1 MGLFKRKK
9 TEERAETLTPEVD
22 NLLLSA
28 LIGRETLTKQQV
40 LNIPSVSGC
49 VKYAGNMVSMLPI
62 KLYKENNGEVKE
74 ILNDDRV
81 KLLNDDTSDTLD
93 AVQMWRAAIEDYY
106 LGKGGY
112 IYIKRAGNNFE
123 SLHYVEEN
131 NVSFAMGTDPIMKD
145 YKLLVQGN
153 QYHGFEFLKLLRNTR
168 NGAYGRSIVNE
179 HEKILSVAYNSLVFE
194 ENLVAKGGN
203 KKGFLKS
210 SKKLTQEI
218 LDSLRDAFKKLY
230 SNGSENVVVLNDGID
245 FQEASNTSVEMQL
258 NENKKTNSEEIC
270 KLFQFSVGVINGT
283 GSEAE
288 HRNSFKN
295 GIMPL
300 LRVIESAL
308 NRDFLLESEKGSYYF
323 AFDTKE
329 MLKGSIKERYDAY
342 SVAIDKGFMQI
353 DEVRYMEDL
362 KPFGISWINLG
373 LNSVLYD
380 TETKQIYTPN
390 TDKQTKISDEV
401 IDKTTDTQEAEDA
414 STDEGLEGGE
424 TDENRD

>member
-1 MGLFKRKK
+1 MGLFNRKK
-9 TEERAETLTPEVD
+9 TEERAETLTPKVD
-22 NLLLSA
+22 NVLLEA
-28 LIGRETLTKQQV
+28 LIGRTTLNKSQV
-40 LNIPSVSGC
+40 MNIPSVSGC

-62 KLYKENNGEVKE
+62 KLYKEKNGEVKE
-74 ILNDDRV
+74 ILDDDRV
-81 KLLNDDTSDTLD
+81 RLLNDDTGDTLD

-106 LGKGGY
+106 LGRGGY
-112 IYIKRAGNNFE
+112 IYINRSGNNFK
-123 SLHYVEEN
+123 SLHYVNES
-131 NVSFAMGTDPIMKD
+131 NVSFAMGTDPIMKE
-145 YKLLVQGN
+145 YKVLVNGN
-153 QYHGFEFLKLLRNTR
+153 SYHGFQFLKLLRNTK
-168 NGAYGRSIVNE
+168 NGAYGESLVYENQ
-179 HEKILSVAYNSLVFE
+179 KILSVAYNSLVFE
-194 ENLVAKGGN
+194 ENLVSKGGN

-210 SKKLTQEI
+210 TKKLTQET
-218 LDSLRDAFKKLY
+218 LDTLRDAFRKLY
-230 SNGSENVVVLNDGID
+230 SNSTENVVVLNDGID

-283 GSEAE
+283 GTEAE

-390 TDKQTKISDEV
+390 TDKQTSLSDEV
-401 IDKTTDTQEAEDA
+401 VDKPTDTQEVEET

>member
-1 MGLFKRKK
+1 MTIQAIR
-9 TEERAETLTPEVD
+9 
-22 NLLLSA
+22 
-28 LIGRETLTKQQV
+28 
-40 LNIPSVSGC
+40 
-49 VKYAGNMVSMLPI
+49 SMLYRCG
-62 KLYKENNGEVKE
+62 K
-74 ILNDDRV
+74 
-81 KLLNDDTSDTLD
+81 
-93 AVQMWRAAIEDYY
+93 AAIEDYY

-112 IYIKRAGNNFE
+112 IYIKKDGNNFE

-145 YKLLVQGN
+145 YKLLVQGK

-210 SKKLTQEI
+210 SKKLTQDI

-401 IDKTTDTQEAEDA
+401 IDKTTDTQEAEEA